1 MVLHVKIRELP
12 LENSRRWLLAN
23 ALCARRTQEEKLM
36 NLTPWH
42 VVADGHGNCQDHS
55 LLSRQAAIVR
65 RASSEQH
72 RVRQS
77 DLLLSRSSQVG
88 CMRPEIDAFALDG
101 TYAHVVAWP
110 HAFRIDDEQ
119 ATDNLIDKPD

>member
-23 ALCARRTQEEKLM
+23 ALCARRTQEQKLM

-55 LLSRQAAIVR
+55 LLSRQTAIVR

-77 DLLLSRSSQVG
+77 DLLLSRSSQLG
-88 CMRPEIDAFALDG
+88 CKRPDIDDFALDVPN
-101 TYAHVVAWP
+101 AHVVTGL
-110 HAFRIDDEQ
+110 HTFRIGDEQ
-119 ATDNLIDKPD
+119 ATDDLVDQPG